1 MDGHRAEI
9 LSETGT
15 VFDPVGKQLF
25 SRELCA
31 PRQMRKQARR
41 RVARVRG
48 NGVLDVQI
56 ILTLKLWPTGD
67 CQSPC
72 NPGSVFVKPPLQRNI
87 RLFLNAALA
96 ELSSWVVGM
105 CGVGRG

>member
-9 LSETGT
+9 LLEAGA
-15 VFDPVGKQLF
+15 VFDPLGKPLF
-25 SRELCA
+25 SRELHA
-31 PRQMRKQARR
+31 PRQMRKMR

-72 NPGSVFVKPPLQRNI
+72 NPGSVFVKPPLRRNI
-87 RLFLNAALA
+87 RLFLNAPLA
-96 ELSSWVVGM
+96 ELSAWVVGM
-105 CGVGRG
+105 CGVRRG